1 MTIAQQALRTT
12 TREERA
18 LALYRERGKEIRH
31 LSGAIYR
38 VPSQNGQRSYDV
50 EYGERECC
58 ACPDY
63 LNRGGK
69 CVHLY
74 ALGIAVAKGA
84 IAHPELAAGDPFVA
98 AGHSRSSGEASE
110 ACTCWG

>member
-1 MTIAQQALRTT
+1 M
-12 TREERA
+12 
-18 LALYRERGKEIRH
+18 
-31 LSGAIYR
+31 
-38 VPSQNGQRSYDV
+38 PSQDGQRSYDV

-63 LNRGGK
+63 LYRGGT
-69 CVHLY
+69 CIHLY

-110 ACTCWG
+110 ACTCWGGWVFVGHLVLGDDGEEVEVIEAVPCRRCAGDVG